1 MSVTLTPKRAKNCAN
16 SHAIAPPPRMMSDFG
31 SFFSA
36 TASSLVMKPTSFNC
50 GSGDGATLEP
60 VAMTKFLACACESFR
75 RCSIRTRCARRENL
89 ALARMNL
96 NFPALSCC
104 TRKSAKSLIC
114 AFFRAMTL
122 REIEGDFPGAH
133 APRFRVFGE
142 MFHFRRVE
150 QRLRRHAAAQD
161 AQSADFLAAFDDD
174 RFQARA
180 RRRSRRRIAAAAA
193 ADDRHVKIKSFH
205 AREDGSA
212 RRKCKF
218 DNLKFC
224 DGCRMIRA

>member
-1 MSVTLTPKRAKNCAN
+1 
-16 SHAIAPPPRMMSDFG
+16 MMSDFG
-31 SFFSA
+31 NFFSA
-36 TASSLVMKPTSFNC
+36 TASSLVMKPTSSSC
-50 GSGDGATLEP
+50 GSGDGATREP
-60 VAMTKFLACACESFR
+60 VAMTKCFWRSSFLAVAQLQPCAQSRNF
-75 RCSIRTRCARRENL
+75 

-104 TRKSAKSLIC
+104 TRKSAKSFDQRI
-114 AFFRAMTL
+114 FPRH
-122 REIEGDFPGAH
+122 DFGEVKGNFSGAH
-133 APRFRVFGE
+133 APRCRVFGE

-161 AQSADFLAAFDDD
+161 AQPADFRAAFDDD
-174 RFQARA
+174 GFQARA
-180 RRRSRRRIAAAAA
+180 GRRSRRRVTAAAA

-218 DNLKFC
+218 E
-224 DGCRMIRA
+224 I